1 MTDQERGQE
10 TGDAIV
16 VRETADETDGA
27 FVEFE
32 LTLYP
37 RASSTGDEYTLSH
50 ERWMIDFPVEHVH
63 PQQAEHWQVLSGEL
77 AVSYGEVED
86 SLKEGDTVRLP
97 AGVPHRIWNPSDEP
111 SRVTLAF
118 HPALEAQSL
127 TETLY
132 VLAQQGKMDKQGRVN
147 PVQFAVMQ
155 AAHPDH
161 LYVTSVPVR
170 LQKALVNVLAPI
182 GRYAGYRPRYSL
194 DELESGH

>member
-1 MTDQERGQE
+1 M
-10 TGDAIV
+10 TGDPIV
-16 VRETADETDGA
+16 VRETAAETDGA

-37 RASSTGDEYTLSH
+37 RASATGDEYTLPH
-50 ERWMIDFPVEHVH
+50 ERWLIDFPIEHVH
-63 PQQAEHWQVLSGEL
+63 PRQAEHWQVLSGEL
-77 AVSYGEVED
+77 GVSHGEVED
-86 SLKEGDTVRLP
+86 VLKDGDTVRLP

-132 VLAQQGKMDKQGRVN
+132 VLAQLERMDERGRLN
-147 PVQFAVMQ
+147 PLQFAVTQ

-161 LYVTSVPVR
+161 LYLTSVPVSV
-170 LQKALVNVLAPI
+170 QKALVRILAPI
-182 GRYAGYRPRYSL
+182 GQYAGYQPRYSL
-194 DELESGH
+194 DELDGGH